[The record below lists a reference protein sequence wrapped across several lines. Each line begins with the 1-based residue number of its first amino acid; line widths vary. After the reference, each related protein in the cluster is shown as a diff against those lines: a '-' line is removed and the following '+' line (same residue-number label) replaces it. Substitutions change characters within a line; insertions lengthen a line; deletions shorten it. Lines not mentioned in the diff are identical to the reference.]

1 MDDRDPGQRR
11 GSHDRGRPDEDR
23 DNTVIKPVFTPTIDL
38 GHILQALV
46 MAAATVGYVFT
57 VSGNVT
63 EANRKVDDLKL
74 TMTQQFTDIRSE
86 LRAGLDA
93 VHHQISGLP
102 DTTARLSAVERRL
115 DEVDRATAALGARLD
130 VVDARSVKTEATLES
145 VLPATRTELGPRHQ

>member
-74 TMTQQFTDIRSE
+74 TMTQQFTDIR
-86 LRAGLDA
+86 
-93 VHHQISGLP
+93 
-102 DTTARLSAVERRL
+102 
-115 DEVDRATAALGARLD
+115 
-130 VVDARSVKTEATLES
+130 
-145 VLPATRTELGPRHQ
+145 